1 MRLSFTRGEGRRH
14 QITAVG
20 EDGRVGFYAM
30 ADYGAAL
37 PHDLAHVVVESLF
50 DLPFGFWGLVGAGAR
65 FDTLN
70 RAASGAEPVRRT
82 DPIVEAHLDE
92 LLEAEALVN
101 LFHEQQ
107 IAGRQDDDAY
117 IEKANSLSE
126 ARRADP
132 ALDRDRGAGGPGP
145 ARPRRPERPLAGDT
159 PRRDSPS
166 GVPPGRRR
174 RVTRGNVR

>member
-1 MRLSFTRGEGRRH
+1 VRVSFTRGEGRRH

-50 DLPFGFWGLVGAGAR
+50 ALPFGFWGLVAAGAR

-70 RAASGAEPVRRT
+70 QAASGAGAVRRA
-82 DPIVEAHLDE
+82 DPVVEVHLDE

-107 IAGRQDDDAY
+107 RTGREDDTKYVDTATTLCEAHGRTLPPTVDAGSVGRARRGLAALNARWQATPPGETLHLEFPLADDAW
-117 IEKANSLSE
+117 
-126 ARRADP
+126 
-132 ALDRDRGAGGPGP
+132 
-145 ARPRRPERPLAGDT
+145 
-159 PRRDSPS
+159 
-166 GVPPGRRR
+166 
-174 RVTRGNVR
+174 